1 MDEVISS
8 AAPEEGAGVEEQG
21 VAAPA
26 AYGGEDRKVAE
37 TGAKEGKE
45 SKQQSA
51 EERHRQAEAR
61 RKAERESYKAQLR
74 QELEAE
80 NAKKMDSII
89 ASMGRVNPFTKKPIN
104 TMAELEE
111 YNRENDKRKK
121 AERLSKLGI
130 SQEDFDELVEN
141 HPTVKA
147 AKEAAAALQQ
157 QKAELIRAQQDE
169 ELRAEMAEI
178 SKIDPNIKTPTD
190 LMNHPMYAEVKRLVQ
205 ENDHSIAEAF
215 RIATEPA
222 RAKEQNDRVR
232 QSAALAASGKSHLS
246 SMQAAGGTAPQ
257 ITVPEAVMKGY
268 RLSNPKITPEQARKQ
283 YARYLALKRI

>member
-1 MDEVISS
+1 MDIEVTSS
-8 AAPEEGAGVEEQG
+8 AAPAEGAGVEEQG

-26 AYGGEDRKVAE
+26 ASGEEGRELAEPGAGEQGG
-37 TGAKEGKE
+37 
-45 SKQQSA
+45 QSA

-61 RKAERESYKAQLR
+61 RKAERDSYKAQLK

-104 TMAELEE
+104 TLAELEE
-111 YNRENDKRKK
+111 YNRENDKRRK

-130 SQEDFDELVEN
+130 SQEDFDELVGN

-147 AKEAAAALQQ
+147 AKDAAAALEQ
-157 QKAELIRAQQDE
+157 QKAELIRAQQNE

-178 SKIDPNIKTPTD
+178 SKIDPNIRTATD
-190 LMNHPMYAEVKRLVQ
+190 LMNHPMYTEVKRLVQ

-232 QSAALAASGKSHLS
+232 QSAALAASGKNHLS
-246 SMQAAGGTAPQ
+246 STQAAGGTAPQ
-257 ITVPEAVMKGY
+257 INVPEAVMKGY

>member
-1 MDEVISS
+1 MDIEVTSS
-8 AAPEEGAGVEEQG
+8 AAPEEGAGENVQG

-26 AYGGEDRKVAE
+26 ASGEEGRELAEPGAGEQGG
-37 TGAKEGKE
+37 
-45 SKQQSA
+45 QSA

-121 AERLSKLGI
+121 AERLSRLGI

-178 SKIDPNIKTPTD
+178 SKIDPNIKSPTD

-232 QSAALAASGKSHLS
+232 QSAAMAASGKSHLS

-268 RLSNPKITPEQARKQ
+268 RLSNPKITPEEARKK

>member
-1 MDEVISS
+1 MDIEVTSS
-8 AAPEEGAGVEEQG
+8 AAPAEGAGVEEQG

-26 AYGGEDRKVAE
+26 ASGEEGRELAEPGAGEQGG
-37 TGAKEGKE
+37 
-45 SKQQSA
+45 QSA

-104 TMAELEE
+104 TLAELEE
-111 YNRENDKRKK
+111 YNRENDKRRK

-147 AKEAAAALQQ
+147 AKEAAAALEQ
-157 QKAELIRAQQDE
+157 QKAELVRAQQDE

-232 QSAALAASGKSHLS
+232 QSAALAASGKNHLS
-246 SMQAAGGTAPQ
+246 STQAAGGTAPQ
-257 ITVPEAVMKGY
+257 INVPEAVMKGY

>member
-1 MDEVISS
+1 MDIEVTSS
-8 AAPEEGAGVEEQG
+8 AAPEEGAGENVQG

-26 AYGGEDRKVAE
+26 ASGEEGRELAEPGAGEQGG
-37 TGAKEGKE
+37 
-45 SKQQSA
+45 QSV

-61 RKAERESYKAQLR
+61 RKAERESYKAQLK

-111 YNRENDKRKK
+111 YNRENDKRRK

-157 QKAELIRAQQDE
+157 QKAELVRAQQDE

-222 RAKEQNDRVR
+222 RAKQQNDRVR
-232 QSAALAASGKSHLS
+232 QSAAMAASGKSHLS

-268 RLSNPKITPEQARKQ
+268 RLSNPKITPEEARKK

>member
-1 MDEVISS
+1 MEIEVTSS
-8 AAPEEGAGVEEQG
+8 AAPEEGAGENVQG

-26 AYGGEDRKVAE
+26 ASGEEGRELAEPGAGEQGG
-37 TGAKEGKE
+37 
-45 SKQQSA
+45 QSA

-111 YNRENDKRKK
+111 YNRENDKRRK

-232 QSAALAASGKSHLS
+232 QSAAMAASGKSHLS

-268 RLSNPKITPEQARKQ
+268 RLSNPKITPEEARKK

>member
-1 MDEVISS
+1 MDIEVTSS
-8 AAPEEGAGVEEQG
+8 AAPAEGAGVEEQG

-26 AYGGEDRKVAE
+26 ASGEEGRELAAPGAGEQGG
-37 TGAKEGKE
+37 
-45 SKQQSA
+45 QSA

-61 RKAERESYKAQLR
+61 RKAERESYKAQLK

-104 TMAELEE
+104 TLAELEE
-111 YNRENDKRKK
+111 YNRENDKRRK

-147 AKEAAAALQQ
+147 AKDAAAALEQ
-157 QKAELIRAQQDE
+157 QKAELIRAQQNE

-178 SKIDPNIKTPTD
+178 SKIDPNIRTATD
-190 LMNHPMYAEVKRLVQ
+190 LMNHPMYTEVKRLVQ

-232 QSAALAASGKSHLS
+232 QSAALAASGKNHLS

>member
-1 MDEVISS
+1 MEIEVTSS
-8 AAPEEGAGVEEQG
+8 AAPEEGAGENVQG

-26 AYGGEDRKVAE
+26 ASGEEGRELAEPGAGEQGG
-37 TGAKEGKE
+37 
-45 SKQQSA
+45 QSA

-61 RKAERESYKAQLR
+61 RKAERESYKAQLK

-157 QKAELIRAQQDE
+157 QKAELARAQQDE

-178 SKIDPNIKTPTD
+178 SKIDPNIKSPTD

-232 QSAALAASGKSHLS
+232 QSAAMAASGKSHLS

-268 RLSNPKITPEQARKQ
+268 RLSNPKITPEEARKK

>member
-1 MDEVISS
+1 MDIEVTSS
-8 AAPEEGAGVEEQG
+8 AAPEEGAGENVQG

-26 AYGGEDRKVAE
+26 ASGEEGRELAEPGAGEQGG
-37 TGAKEGKE
+37 
-45 SKQQSA
+45 QSA

-157 QKAELIRAQQDE
+157 QKAELVRAQQDE

-178 SKIDPNIKTPTD
+178 SKIDPNIKSPTD

-232 QSAALAASGKSHLS
+232 QSAAMAASGKSHLS
-246 SMQAAGGTAPQ
+246 STQAAGGTAPQ

-268 RLSNPKITPEQARKQ
+268 RLSNPKITPEEARKK

>member
-1 MDEVISS
+1 MDIEVTSS
-8 AAPEEGAGVEEQG
+8 AAPAEGAGVEEQG

-26 AYGGEDRKVAE
+26 ASGEEGRELAEPGAGEQGG
-37 TGAKEGKE
+37 
-45 SKQQSA
+45 QSA

-61 RKAERESYKAQLR
+61 RKAERESYKAQLK

-104 TMAELEE
+104 TLAELEE
-111 YNRENDKRKK
+111 YNRENDKRRK

-130 SQEDFDELVEN
+130 SQEDFNELVEN

-147 AKEAAAALQQ
+147 AKDAAAALEQ
-157 QKAELIRAQQDE
+157 QKAELIRAQQNE
-169 ELRAEMAEI
+169 ELRTEMAEI
-178 SKIDPNIKTPTD
+178 SKIDPNIRTATD
-190 LMNHPMYAEVKRLVQ
+190 LMNHPMYTEVKRLVQ

-232 QSAALAASGKSHLS
+232 QSAAGRQRKEPPFLH
-246 SMQAAGGTAPQ
+246 AGRRWHGSAD
-257 ITVPEAVMKGY
+257 Y
-268 RLSNPKITPEQARKQ
+268 RSRSCHERLPP
-283 YARYLALKRI
+283 

>member
-1 MDEVISS
+1 MDIEVTSS
-8 AAPEEGAGVEEQG
+8 AAPEEGAGENVQG

-26 AYGGEDRKVAE
+26 ASGEEGRELAEPGAGEQGG
-37 TGAKEGKE
+37 
-45 SKQQSA
+45 QSA

-61 RKAERESYKAQLR
+61 RKAERESYKAQLK

-157 QKAELIRAQQDE
+157 QKAELVRAQQDE

-190 LMNHPMYAEVKRLVQ
+190 LMNHPMYAEVKKLVQ

-232 QSAALAASGKSHLS
+232 QSAAMAASGKSHLS

-268 RLSNPKITPEQARKQ
+268 RLSNPKITPEEARKK

>member
-1 MDEVISS
+1 
-8 AAPEEGAGVEEQG
+8 
-21 VAAPA
+21 
-26 AYGGEDRKVAE
+26 
-37 TGAKEGKE
+37 
-45 SKQQSA
+45 
-51 EERHRQAEAR
+51 
-61 RKAERESYKAQLR
+61 
-74 QELEAE
+74 
-80 NAKKMDSII
+80 MDSII

-157 QKAELIRAQQDE
+157 QKAELVRAQQDE

-178 SKIDPNIKTPTD
+178 SKIDPNIKSPTD

-232 QSAALAASGKSHLS
+232 QSAAMAASGKSHLS

-268 RLSNPKITPEQARKQ
+268 RLSNPKITPEEARKK